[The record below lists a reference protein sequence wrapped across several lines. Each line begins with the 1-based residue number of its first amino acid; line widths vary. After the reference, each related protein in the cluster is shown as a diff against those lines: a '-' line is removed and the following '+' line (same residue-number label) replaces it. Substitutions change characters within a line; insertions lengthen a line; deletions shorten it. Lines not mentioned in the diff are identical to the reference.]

1 MTKKKK
7 MAIAIVALALI
18 AAASIFFLLKG
29 RSSGDGE
36 NTIYMQKVA
45 QLTGEQ
51 LISTGRFSGVV
62 EAQKLMNFKKS
73 SDKPIETIYVKE
85 GDKVEKDT
93 PLFKYNVSQSENDIA
108 SANLDIEGLNN
119 EIAVLKSSE
128 QTTEIQLQIEE
139 KNLEIRQ
146 KQADI
151 AKLQKEIDQSIVRST
166 IKGVVKKVN
175 DGGTD
180 QNGSELPIV
189 SVTETGEFRVKG
201 KVSEQSIS
209 FITKGQKV
217 IIRSRVD
224 ESKTW
229 GGSIS
234 NIETEPQSER
244 QNEDMFA
251 GNSEGSEK
259 SSVYP
264 FYVTLD
270 STDGLMLGQHVF
282 IEPVSE
288 GEVAP
293 PKEGLWLDMSLFVT
307 DENGKSFVWSSKNGK
322 LIKKEVELGE
332 PNEETFSVEV
342 KSGLSKDDFVTW
354 PDETLKE
361 GMKVAEPSEG
371 DAE

>member
-1 MTKKKK
+1 
-7 MAIAIVALALI
+7 
-18 AAASIFFLLKG
+18 
-29 RSSGDGE
+29 
-36 NTIYMQKVA
+36 MQKVA

-51 LISTGRFSGVV
+51 LISTDRFSGVV

-85 GDKVEKDT
+85 GDSVEKGT
-93 PLFKYNVSQSENDIA
+93 PLFKYNVSHSENDIA

-119 EIAVLKSSE
+119 EIAVLRSSE

-146 KQADI
+146 KQAEI
-151 AKLQKEIDQSIVRST
+151 AKLQKEIDQSIVKST

-180 QNGSELPIV
+180 QSGAELPIV
-189 SVTETGEFRVKG
+189 SITETGEFRVKG

-244 QNEDMFA
+244 HNEDMFA
-251 GNSEGSEK
+251 GGSSEGSEK

-264 FYVTLD
+264 FYITLD
-270 STDGLMLGQHVF
+270 STEDLMLGQHVF

-288 GEVAP
+288 GQVAP

-322 LIKKEVELGE
+322 LIKKDVELGE
-332 PNEETFSVEV
+332 VNEETFSVEV

-354 PDETLKE
+354 PDETFKE
-361 GMKVAEPSEG
+361 GMKVSEPSEG